1 MQVNRPT
8 TKEASELVEITL
20 WLWLDKKW
28 NRWFKKEVL
37 NKTLLE
43 IWEMNQVN
51 NPWYTHEYMDFR
63 RELSRCPGFYEFWN
77 EIEELR
83 MESIEDELIT
93 GRIWDHVKT
102 KVVVDA
108 NGNEDIAKGHLSLL
122 DKRVKLMQW
131 ILEKRNKKYQ
141 FRETIETGKPNIVI
155 MPTKESN

>member
-28 NRWFKKEVL
+28 NKWFKKEVL
-37 NKTLLE
+37 NKTLIE
-43 IWEMNQVN
+43 IWGMNQAN

-77 EIEELR
+77 ETEELR
-83 MESIEDELIT
+83 MECIEDELIT